1 MSTKGRDAGPHLGY
15 FVFLGREY
23 VSRGFV
29 EKVLWDVWG
38 IVTRSRLKYYC
49 WRGKPRGLTTKC
61 SSILQLKSAT

>member
-1 MSTKGRDAGPHLGY
+1 MDPLVTTKGRDVGPHLGY

-38 IVTRSRLKYYC
+38 IVTRSRLKYY
-49 WRGKPRGLTTKC
+49 L
-61 SSILQLKSAT
+61 LKGEAQRLDN